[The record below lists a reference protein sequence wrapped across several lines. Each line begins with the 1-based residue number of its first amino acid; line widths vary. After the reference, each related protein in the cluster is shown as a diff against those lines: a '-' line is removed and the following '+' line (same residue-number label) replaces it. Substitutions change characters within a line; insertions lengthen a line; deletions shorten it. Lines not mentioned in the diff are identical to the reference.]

1 MFICYI
7 ELNVLWDGITF
18 LKMSNNQMIMLIE
31 DDDKLASL
39 LQSYLTNFGFDVVVV
54 HSGIDAVEHILAIQP
69 SLVVLDLM
77 LPGLDGLSV
86 CRNVRSQFS
95 GQILMLTASGDDM
108 DQVAALEIGADDF
121 VQKPIQP
128 RVLLARIKN
137 LLRREQGTTEVI
149 QSNKTNQSPNSNK
162 ERKFGALWLNESLQR
177 CKLNDELVPLTP
189 SEFLLLWHL
198 VKHSEQVL
206 SREELLQSLRNIEY
220 DGLDRSVDNKIAQI
234 RKKLKDDANRPQG
247 IITVR
252 GKGYMFVP
260 DYW

>member
-1 MFICYI
+1 
-7 ELNVLWDGITF
+7 
-18 LKMSNNQMIMLIE
+18 MSNIQTIMLVE

-39 LQSYLTNFGFDVVVV
+39 LHDYLSNFGFDVVVV
-54 HSGIDAVEHILAIQP
+54 HSGIDAVEKILSIQP

-86 CRNVRSQFS
+86 CREVRSQFS
-95 GQILMLTASGDDM
+95 GRILMLTASGDDM

-137 LLRREQGTTEVI
+137 LLRRDQGSTEATTSAEL
-149 QSNKTNQSPNSNK
+149 NQAIRSDK
-162 ERKFGALWLNESLQR
+162 EKAFGSLWLNESLQR

-198 VKHSEQVL
+198 VKHAEQVL

-247 IITVR
+247 VITVR

>member
-1 MFICYI
+1 
-7 ELNVLWDGITF
+7 
-18 LKMSNNQMIMLIE
+18 MSNIQTIMLVE

-39 LQSYLTNFGFDVVVV
+39 LHDYLSNFGFDVVVV
-54 HSGIDAVEHILAIQP
+54 HSGIDAVEKILSIQP

-86 CRNVRSQFS
+86 CRKVRSQFS
-95 GQILMLTASGDDM
+95 GRILMLTASGDDM

-137 LLRREQGTTEVI
+137 LLRRDQGSTEATTSAEL
-149 QSNKTNQSPNSNK
+149 NQASRSDK
-162 ERKFGALWLNESLQR
+162 EKAFGSLWLNESLQR

-198 VKHSEQVL
+198 VEHAEQVL

-247 IITVR
+247 VITVR

>member
-1 MFICYI
+1 
-7 ELNVLWDGITF
+7 
-18 LKMSNNQMIMLIE
+18 MLVE

-39 LQSYLTNFGFDVVVV
+39 LHDYLSNFGFDVVVV
-54 HSGIDAVEHILAIQP
+54 HSGIDAVEKILSIQP

-86 CRNVRSQFS
+86 CRKVRSQFS
-95 GQILMLTASGDDM
+95 GRILMLTASGDDM

-137 LLRREQGTTEVI
+137 LLRRDQGSTEATTSAEL
-149 QSNKTNQSPNSNK
+149 NQAIRSDK
-162 ERKFGALWLNESLQR
+162 EKAFGSLWLNESLQR

-198 VKHSEQVL
+198 VKHAEQVL

-247 IITVR
+247 VITVR